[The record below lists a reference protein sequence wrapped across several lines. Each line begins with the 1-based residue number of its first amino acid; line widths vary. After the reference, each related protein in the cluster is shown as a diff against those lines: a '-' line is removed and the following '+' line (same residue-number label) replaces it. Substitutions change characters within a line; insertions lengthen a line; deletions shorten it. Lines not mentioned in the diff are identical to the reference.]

1 MGSHNTQGKPYGQKV
16 SYVYRDPKNPN
27 NFMEVSEVQMTM
39 NRQMDPNQAASEVRK
54 FMHQAQVGNYGPYGP
69 QQADQSEEIA
79 SYSPDIVPFEFQEPK
94 FPDF

>member
-1 MGSHNTQGKPYGQKV
+1 
-16 SYVYRDPKNPN
+16 
-27 NFMEVSEVQMTM
+27 MTM

-69 QQADQSEEIA
+69 QQADQAQVGNYGSYGPQQADQSEEIA
-79 SYSPDIVPFEFQEPK
+79 NYSPGIIPFVFQEPK